1 MLYSFAFAFLLC
13 ALFHLPLELRDMVPR
28 MILKIE
34 RLRMRDEALI
44 SPFLARVS
52 LKFPSGGGSVFL
64 HSWAALNQGVI
75 LLAGTSQDGP
85 LVRQPIKVETMS
97 MIRNKI
103 LSVILGIN
111 ADSDTVSL

>member
-1 MLYSFAFAFLLC
+1 LENVEVKDERRGTVFPRSF
-13 ALFHLPLELRDMVPR
+13 
-28 MILKIE
+28 
-34 RLRMRDEALI
+34 
-44 SPFLARVS
+44 RVS
-52 LKFPSGGGSVFL
+52 FKFPSGGDSVNL